1 MALNN
6 HEGNFIASLSKKIH
20 ALLGII
26 EAEAK
31 AFETSIIFAKEVGIR
46 EFVLE
51 GDSLTIVQALK
62 ECSLAPFLFFH

>member
-1 MALNN
+1 M
-6 HEGNFIASLSKKIH
+6 SKKIH

-62 ECSLAPFLFFH
+62 ECSPTPFLFFH